1 MLETPYGQRRVSTWR
16 SVLGISHGL
25 TDPMTN
31 HIDPIQL
38 LATELDTMSATS
50 AGRLVLQ
57 RIETRGLDTL
67 GAASPSELA
76 HVIEW
81 NPRAERNCHTT
92 LTALVPLAAQDHE
105 IAIIVMIALR
115 RPLRDMWLSIV
126 RFGGDPDDGAEL
138 LAGLWKSLTQHKVGD
153 VDRILELAFV
163 QTRRTLRRGQRHDAA
178 LESIEGL
185 DFADGGPN
193 PEDLTDNL
201 LGHLTA
207 QGVVSREDA
216 DLIRVT
222 RMEGVPIRDL
232 AKFLNLPYKTI
243 HQRRRRAEADIAHF
257 LLKNP
262 GLV

>member
-25 TDPMTN
+25 TVPMTY

-38 LATELDTMSATS
+38 LTAELETLSATS
-50 AGRLVLQ
+50 AGKRVLQ
-57 RIETRGLDTL
+57 RIEVRGLDTL
-67 GAASPSELA
+67 GASTPSELA

-81 NPRAERNCHTT
+81 NQRTEPCCHAT
-92 LTALVPLAAQDHE
+92 LAAPVPFAAQDHE
-105 IAIIVMIALR
+105 IAIIVMTALQ
-115 RPLRDMWLSIV
+115 RPLRDMWLSFV

-138 LAGLWKSLTQHKVGD
+138 LAGLWKVLAKYKGGD
-153 VDRILELAFV
+153 VERILELAYI

-193 PEDLTDNL
+193 PQDLTDNL
-201 LGHLTA
+201 LGHLSA
-207 QGVVSREDA
+207 QGVISRIDA

-222 RMEGVPIRDL
+222 RIEGVPIRDF
-232 AKFLNLPYKTI
+232 AESLNLPYKTT
-243 HQRRRRAEADIAHF
+243 HQRRRRAEAAIAHF
-257 LLKNP
+257 LVKNP